1 MRVISC
7 HINVS
12 YAAHDYISSH
22 LISSILFQIQK
33 LMREVEEL
41 HQMCAVIAS
50 NRNSQ
55 ILEHERQMTAL
66 QSELEEN
73 FGLQLVQIKEKLR

>member
-1 MRVISC
+1 MCKLYHAISVQVMLHMILC
-7 HINVS
+7 
-12 YAAHDYISSH
+12 
-22 LISSILFQIQK
+22 LILSILFQIQK

-41 HQMCAVIAS
+41 HQKCAVIAS
-50 NRNSQ
+50 NKNSL
-55 ILEHERQMTAL
+55 ILEHETQLAAL

>member
-1 MRVISC
+1 
-7 HINVS
+7 
-12 YAAHDYISSH
+12 
-22 LISSILFQIQK
+22 
-33 LMREVEEL
+33 MREVEEL